1 MNIAMDQAL
10 TMGRGFEQPAWKNL
24 LNWTAA
30 VLIAIVFLA
39 AGLFHIL
46 DPFGAAVLMTN
57 LKLPQAISIPFAIGL
72 GTVETFTGLLFLI
85 PRYRK
90 WASWLG
96 TILLLAFMVYIGYF
110 YNELRGADC
119 SCFPWVK
126 RAVSPAFFLEDGIM
140 LVLAIVAGMW
150 TVSARRLRLPALLLG
165 IVAVFAVVSFGVA
178 SSRQS
183 GTRAPDTVTVNGK
196 AYNISTGKVFIYFYD
211 PECMYCVE
219 AGERMAKMNWGDTKF
234 VGQPIINPQFAPAFM
249 ERTGL
254 KGVTAS
260 NFDTLGKTFAFK
272 RKPAGV
278 AIENGRQV
286 AALTQFAAP
295 EPVPTLQKLGF
306 AK

>member
-1 MNIAMDQAL
+1 MDR
-10 TMGRGFEQPAWKNL
+10 TFEQPGWKNL

-30 VLIAIVFLA
+30 ILIAIVFLA

-85 PRYRK
+85 PRYRR
-90 WASWLG
+90 WASYLG
-96 TILLLAFMVYIGYF
+96 VVLLLAFMAYIGYF
-110 YNELRGADC
+110 YNDLRGADC

-126 RAVSPAFFLEDGIM
+126 RAVSPAFFVEDGAM
-140 LVLAIVAGMW
+140 LVLAVVAGMW
-150 TVSARRLRLPALLLG
+150 TVATRRLRLPALLLG
-165 IVAVFAVVSFGVA
+165 ITAVFALVSFGVA

-183 GTRAPDTVTVNGK
+183 GTKAPDTVTVNGK
-196 AYNISTGKVFIYFYD
+196 AYNIATGKVFIYFYD

-219 AGERMAKMNWGDTKF
+219 AGERMSKLNWGDTKF
-234 VGQPIINPQFAPAFM
+234 VGQPITNPQFAPAFM

-295 EPVPTLQKLGF
+295 EPVPTLRKLGF
-306 AK
+306 AQ

>member
-1 MNIAMDQAL
+1 MSQAL
-10 TMGRGFEQPAWKNL
+10 TMDRVFEQPGWKQL

-30 VLIAIVFLA
+30 ILIAIVFLA

-46 DPFGAAVLMTN
+46 DPYGAAVLMTN
-57 LKLPQAISIPFAIGL
+57 LKLPQSISIPFAIGL
-72 GTVETFTGLLFLI
+72 GTIETFTGLLFLF

-96 TILLLAFMVYIGYF
+96 IALLAAFMAYIGIF

-126 RAVSPAFFLEDGIM
+126 RAVSPAFFVEDGVMM
-140 LVLAIVAGMW
+140 LLAVVAGMW
-150 TVSARRLRLPALLLG
+150 TVSTRRLRLPSLLLG
-165 IVAVFAVVSFGVA
+165 IVAVFALVSFGVA

-183 GTRAPDTVTVNGK
+183 GVKAPDTITVNGQPYSI
-196 AYNISTGKVFIYFYD
+196 ATGKVFIYFYD

-219 AGERMAKMNWGDTKF
+219 AGERMAKLNWGDTKF
-234 VGQPIINPQFAPAFM
+234 VGQPIVNPQFAPAFM
-249 ERTGL
+249 EKTGL

-260 NFDTLGKTFAFK
+260 DFPVLSKTFAFK
-272 RKPAGV
+272 AKPYAV
-278 AIENGRQV
+278 AVENGRQV
-286 AALTQFAAP
+286 AAFTQFVAP
-295 EPVPTLQKLGF
+295 EPNTKIEKLGF